1 MNTQQNTV
9 IQLVKH
15 IGDAIKEAGKIPS
28 GHLFAILSQFGCTM
42 PIYEQLIAAFK
53 DAGKVKE
60 ENHLLIWI
68 D

>member
-1 MNTQQNTV
+1 MNTQTAI

-15 IGDAIKEAGKIPS
+15 IGEAIKEAGSIPS
-28 GHLFAILSQFGCTM
+28 GNLYAMLSQFGCSLSV
-42 PIYEQLIAAFK
+42 YEQLIGAFK

-68 D
+68 G